1 METAFNRRLKRCWR
15 RRPPVDRARHAAP
28 CTDGIERQTP
38 TIEHSRL
45 RRYQFNGS
53 TR

>member
-1 METAFNRRLKRCWR
+1 METTFNRRLKRCWR

-28 CTDGIERQTP
+28 PIGGIELRAP
-38 TIEHSRL
+38 TIAQRRL